1 MGAVISALTG
11 SNDKSEVAV
20 MAKQATEVKLFR
32 TKTDMQKDYFCPGT
46 EGQKNVLI

>member
-20 MAKQATEVKLFR
+20 MAKQATEVNQFHMINILI
-32 TKTDMQKDYFCPGT
+32 MH
-46 EGQKNVLI
+46 VLIRSFYIS